1 MASIALP
8 SIRPPRLLDAST
20 WLRAILVWRGVH
32 TVAIGAG
39 LVWLLGA
46 EAVEGP
52 ARIAGLAAAVVFLL
66 LDLSALVALARRRH
80 LGRTLSLAADYLTF
94 VAALVTLLQTNRV
107 FVGLDALGG
116 TFSRGVP
123 FLLVAL
129 LAWVLGGVV
138 ARDGRPTPVSRGLRW
153 VAWLAVA
160 AALVAMGLLPG
171 LATFLARTASPLGL
185 TLVLAGV
192 VSWYL
197 AWRTFQGD
205 VGREL
210 EASNRSQRTLDGL
223 LFVSPNLLGF
233 TAFFAGPLL
242 FSLFVSLT
250 EWDAFGDADFVGL
263 GNYARILAL
272 NVQFLGAGETASA
285 ALPAGYFE
293 WFSIRNMVVGAR
305 DVMFWTS
312 IRNIVVFTLFA
323 LPLSTIPALFLATL
337 LNSKAP
343 GIKVFRAI
351 YFIPSIAGVVAVAL
365 IWRQLFSATTGWL
378 NYLISRFVAFFN
390 GLPLLPELT
399 DPRVRSSTSTTRA
412 SGASPSGTRPRS
424 RGSSSCSSSS
434 SRSSSSVDSASR
446 RRADHGGRHRIQ
458 AAPDPR
464 AGRAL
469 RRARRLRDADAV
481 PVPRRRLRVAEG
493 GQRHLPLPAPP
504 AALQPGHRRDR
515 RRGTGLFLVG
525 GRGAGPDRD
534 HHVGVFA
541 SPDDIERDVQPT
553 SDGGTRGGF
562 MDAETV
568 EIDGEEYPCSTS
580 PRSAGASSRRSS
592 SGRRP
597 RAIFAAVDDLD
608 DVVGANVRTAEQV
621 DSISPQPEN
630 FRRVIELQNLDRSLT
645 NTLLVTLLVV
655 GGTVLT
661 SILGGYAFARIEF
674 PGRDAM
680 FLVYIGSIMVPS

>member
-8 SIRPPRLLDAST
+8 SIRPPRLLDASS
-20 WLRAILVWRGVH
+20 WLRALLVWRTIH
-32 TVAIGAG
+32 TVATGAA
-39 LVWLLGA
+39 LVWILGA
-46 EAVEGP
+46 EAIEGP
-52 ARIAGLAAAVVFLL
+52 ARIAGLAAAGIFLL
-66 LDLSALVALARRRH
+66 LDVSALGALARRRH
-80 LGRTLSLAADYLTF
+80 VGRSLSLAADYLTF

-107 FVGLDALGG
+107 FVGLDALGA

-129 LAWVLGGVV
+129 LAWVVGGMV
-138 ARDGRPTPVSRGLRW
+138 ARDGRPTTFSRGLRW
-153 VAWLAVA
+153 LAWLAVA

-171 LATFLARTASPLGL
+171 LATFLSRTASPLGL
-185 TLVLAGV
+185 TLVLVGL

-205 VGREL
+205 VGRQL

-293 WFSIRNMVVGAR
+293 WFSIRSMVVGAR

-312 IRNIVVFTLFA
+312 IRNIVVFTIFA

-390 GLPLLPELT
+390 GLPLLPEMT
-399 DPRVRSSTSTTRA
+399 DPRVQWLSDADIALFSLVIVFSWMFLGYNAVLFLAGLQGVDQTLHEA
-412 SGASPSGTRPRS
+412 AMLDGANRWQRFRNVTLP
-424 RGSSSCSSSS
+424 
-434 SRSSSSVDSASR
+434 
-446 RRADHGGRHRIQ
+446 
-458 AAPDPR
+458 
-464 AGRAL
+464 AL
-469 RRARRLRDADAV
+469 RPTTFFV
-481 PVPRRRLRVAEG
+481 VASTG
-493 GQRHLPLPAPP
+493 ILT
-504 AALQPGHRRDR
+504 LQ
-515 RRGTGLFLVG
+515 LFGENVVLFPTTTPI
-525 GRGAGPDRD
+525 GAGP
-534 HHVGVFA
+534 
-541 SPDDIERDVQPT
+541 EN
-553 SDGGTRGGF
+553 
-562 MDAETV
+562 
-568 EIDGEEYPCSTS
+568 STLT
-580 PRSAGASSRRSS
+580 P
-592 SGRRP
+592 
-597 RAIFAAVDDLD
+597 
-608 DVVGANVRTAEQV
+608 VVYLYDQG
-621 DSISPQPEN
+621 
-630 FRRVIELQNLDRSLT
+630 FRRFAF
-645 NTLLVTLLVV
+645 
-655 GGTVLT
+655 
-661 SILGGYAFARIEF
+661 GYASAVAWVLFVLIFVFTLIQFRRQREEVE
-674 PGRDAM
+674 G
-680 FLVYIGSIMVPS
+680 

>member
-20 WLRAILVWRGVH
+20 WLRALLVWRGVH

-52 ARIAGLAAAVVFLL
+52 ARIAGLAAAAIFLL

-107 FVGLDALGG
+107 FVGLDALGA

-129 LAWVLGGVV
+129 LAWVVGGMV

-399 DPRVRSSTSTTRA
+399 DPRVQWLSDADIALFSLVIVFSWMFLGYNAVLFLAGLQGVDHTLHEA
-412 SGASPSGTRPRS
+412 AMLDGANRWQRF
-424 RGSSSCSSSS
+424 
-434 SRSSSSVDSASR
+434 
-446 RRADHGGRHRIQ
+446 RHVTL
-458 AAPDPR
+458 P
-464 AGRAL
+464 AL
-469 RRARRLRDADAV
+469 RPTTFFV
-481 PVPRRRLRVAEG
+481 VASTG
-493 GQRHLPLPAPP
+493 ILT
-504 AALQPGHRRDR
+504 LQ
-515 RRGTGLFLVG
+515 LFGENVVLFPTTTPI
-525 GRGAGPDRD
+525 GAGPENSTLTPVVYLYDQGFRRFAFGYASA
-534 HHVGVFA
+534 VAWVLFVLIFVFTL
-541 SPDDIERDVQPT
+541 VQ
-553 SDGGTRGGF
+553 F
-562 MDAETV
+562 
-568 EIDGEEYPCSTS
+568 
-580 PRSAGASSRRSS
+580 RRQ
-592 SGRRP
+592 R
-597 RAIFAAVDDLD
+597 
-608 DVVGANVRTAEQV
+608 EQV
-621 DSISPQPEN
+621 E
-630 FRRVIELQNLDRSLT
+630 
-645 NTLLVTLLVV
+645 
-655 GGTVLT
+655 G
-661 SILGGYAFARIEF
+661 
-674 PGRDAM
+674 
-680 FLVYIGSIMVPS
+680 